1 MRSRGVSLG
10 AYVAFLGSIAVGR
23 TRQES
28 LRALGCAGV
37 RVSGSGVEKAESV
50 PRKST
55 CSRNVRS
62 LQEVALADRERVSG
76 SVRLLRVGAGGRG
89 GD

>member
-1 MRSRGVSLG
+1 MRGGRG
-10 AYVAFLGSIAVGR
+10 GSEALGR

-28 LRALGCAGV
+28 LWALGCAGV
-37 RVSGSGVEKAESV
+37 RVSGSGVEKAERV

-62 LQEVALADRERVSG
+62 LQEVALADG
-76 SVRLLRVGAGGRG
+76 LLSAFGKG
-89 GD
+89 